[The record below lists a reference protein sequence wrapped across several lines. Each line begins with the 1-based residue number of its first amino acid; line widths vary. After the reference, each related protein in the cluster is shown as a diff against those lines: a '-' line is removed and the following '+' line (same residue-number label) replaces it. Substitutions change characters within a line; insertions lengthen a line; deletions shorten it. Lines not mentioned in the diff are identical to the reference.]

1 MDKIAPGCK
10 NHHIEFDH
18 EVIKIVWV
26 KGLPWV
32 LLPKDRDPA
41 QRLRRNYSPPGV
53 PTSIPLPDSD

>member
-18 EVIKIVWV
+18 EMIKIVWV

-32 LLPKDRDPA
+32 LLPKDRDPG
-41 QRLRRNYSPPGV
+41 QRFRRNYSPAGV
-53 PTSIPLPDSD
+53 PTSIPIPE